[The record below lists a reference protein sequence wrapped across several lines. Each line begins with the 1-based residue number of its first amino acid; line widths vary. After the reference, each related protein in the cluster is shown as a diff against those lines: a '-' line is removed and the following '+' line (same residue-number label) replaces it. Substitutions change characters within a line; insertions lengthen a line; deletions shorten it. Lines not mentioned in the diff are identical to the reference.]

1 MRPSRRLR
9 RAFEST
15 NPRKAL
21 RVKKYFDSITPKWRV
36 VIFLFFAAGLNYAD
50 RTALA
55 SVIPPLKE
63 DMGVTDVQIG
73 VMGMLFLWTYAV
85 FSPFAG
91 NVADRFSRT
100 KIVVWSLVGWS
111 AVTVLTGLAWSIPVL
126 YAMRIA
132 LGVAECFYLP
142 AAVALIGDHHGPET
156 RGKATGMHLLGLN
169 IGVMLGGAA
178 SGLLAESFGWRFGFL
193 VLGGAGLILALSAH
207 YFLSDGP
214 NATLI
219 RTVESDAKTKVEAGK
234 AWAFLLRVPSF
245 YITLLAQ
252 AVAGVASWI
261 FLSWL
266 PLYFNENYGL
276 ALGAAGLMG
285 VALYKAP
292 VVIGVSVGGWISDR
306 VALGNARNRVML
318 KALSFIISGP
328 FLLLMLG
335 NPSLILVSVSLII
348 SSTIRAIGSPSEH
361 PIICDVV
368 PPAYRSTAVGI
379 FNTCGTA
386 AGGLG
391 VLLAGIFKQDLGL
404 SFIFGA
410 SSFLYIFA
418 GAMLALSYFIF
429 VPRDI
434 SRAQAFEAATL
445 ANAAKAV

>member
-9 RAFEST
+9 HAFEST

-178 SGLLAESFGWRFGFL
+178 AGLLAESFGWRFGFL

-335 NPSLILVSVSLII
+335 NPSLILVSISLII

>member
-178 SGLLAESFGWRFGFL
+178 AGLLAESFGWRFGFL

-214 NATLI
+214 NANLI

-335 NPSLILVSVSLII
+335 NPSLILVSISLII

-445 ANAAKAV
+445 ASAAKAV

>member
-169 IGVMLGGAA
+169 IGVMLGPAA
-178 SGLLAESFGWRFGFL
+178 S
-193 VLGGAGLILALSAH
+193 
-207 YFLSDGP
+207 
-214 NATLI
+214 
-219 RTVESDAKTKVEAGK
+219 
-234 AWAFLLRVPSF
+234 
-245 YITLLAQ
+245 
-252 AVAGVASWI
+252 AVA
-261 FLSWL
+261 
-266 PLYFNENYGL
+266 
-276 ALGAAGLMG
+276 
-285 VALYKAP
+285 
-292 VVIGVSVGGWISDR
+292 
-306 VALGNARNRVML
+306 
-318 KALSFIISGP
+318 
-328 FLLLMLG
+328 
-335 NPSLILVSVSLII
+335 
-348 SSTIRAIGSPSEH
+348 SSPRG
-361 PIICDVV
+361 CVKQW
-368 PPAYRSTAVGI
+368 PAV
-379 FNTCGTA
+379 
-386 AGGLG
+386 
-391 VLLAGIFKQDLGL
+391 
-404 SFIFGA
+404 GA
-410 SSFLYIFA
+410 SSS
-418 GAMLALSYFIF
+418 GSGMRR
-429 VPRDI
+429 P
-434 SRAQAFEAATL
+434 SRVVEQSSAARSRSTRWRRR
-445 ANAAKAV
+445 

>member
-1 MRPSRRLR
+1 M
-9 RAFEST
+9 
-15 NPRKAL
+15 
-21 RVKKYFDSITPKWRV
+21 KKYFDSITPKWRV

-73 VMGMLFLWTYAV
+73 VMGMLFLWTYAI

-100 KIVVWSLVGWS
+100 KIVVWSLVAWS
-111 AVTVLTGLAWSIPVL
+111 AVTVLTGLAWSVPVL
-126 YAMRIA
+126 YVMRIA

-169 IGVMLGGAA
+169 MGVMLGGAA
-178 SGLLAESFGWRFGFL
+178 AGLLAESFGWRYGFL
-193 VLGGAGLILALSAH
+193 VLGGAGLILALGAH
-207 YFLSDGP
+207 YFLTDGP
-214 NATLI
+214 NATVI
-219 RTVESDAKTKVEAGK
+219 RTVESDAKTKAEAGK

-245 YITLLAQ
+245 YIVLLAQ

-292 VVIGVSVGGWISDR
+292 VVIGVSAGGWISDR
-306 VALGNARNRVML
+306 VARGNARNRVML

-335 NPSLILVSVSLII
+335 NPSLILVSVSLIV
-348 SSTIRAIGSPSEH
+348 SSTIRALGSPSEH

-391 VLLAGIFKQDLGL
+391 VLLAGVFKQDLGL

-418 GAMLALSYFIF
+418 GGMLALSYFIF

>member
-1 MRPSRRLR
+1 M
-9 RAFEST
+9 
-15 NPRKAL
+15 
-21 RVKKYFDSITPKWRV
+21 KKYFDSITPKWRV

-126 YAMRIA
+126 YGLRIA
-132 LGVAECFYLP
+132 LGIAECFYLP
-142 AAVALIGDHHGPET
+142 AAVALIGDHHGPDT
-156 RGKATGMHLLGLN
+156 RGRASGMHLLGLN

-178 SGLLAESFGWRFGFL
+178 AGLLAESFGWRFGFL

-214 NATLI
+214 NANLI

-348 SSTIRAIGSPSEH
+348 SSTNRAIGSPSEH

-445 ANAAKAV
+445 ASAAKAV

>member
-1 MRPSRRLR
+1 M
-9 RAFEST
+9 
-15 NPRKAL
+15 
-21 RVKKYFDSITPKWRV
+21 KKYFDSITPQWRV

-73 VMGMLFLWTYAV
+73 LMGTLFLWTYAIC
-85 FSPFAG
+85 SPFAG
-91 NVADRFSRT
+91 NVADRFSRS

-111 AVTVLTGLAWSIPVL
+111 AITVLTGLAWSVPVL
-126 YAMRIA
+126 YVLRIG
-132 LGVAECFYLP
+132 LGIAECFYLP
-142 AAVALIGDHHGPET
+142 AAVALIGDHHGAAT
-156 RGKATGMHLLGLN
+156 RGNATGMHLLGLN
-169 IGVMLGGAA
+169 MGVMLGGAA
-178 SGLLAESFGWRFGFL
+178 AGMLAESFGWRFGFL
-193 VLGGAGLILALSAH
+193 VLGGAGLILAMSAR
-207 YFLSDGP
+207 YLLSDGP
-214 NATLI
+214 NAVVV
-219 RTVESDAKTKVEAGK
+219 RTAESDAQTKIDAGK

-252 AVAGVASWI
+252 AIAGVASWT

-292 VVIGVSVGGWISDR
+292 VVIGVSAGGWISDR
-306 VALGNARNRVML
+306 VARGNPRNRVML
-318 KALSFIISGP
+318 KALSFLISGP
-328 FLLLMLG
+328 FLLMMLG
-335 NPSLILVSVSLII
+335 TPSLVVVSISLVI

-391 VLLAGIFKQDLGL
+391 VLLAGVFKQDLGL

-418 GAMLALSYFIF
+418 GLMLALSYYVF
-429 VPRDI
+429 VPKDI
-434 SRAQAFEAATL
+434 ARAQAFEAAT
-445 ANAAKAV
+445 AAAAAAKAV

>member
-1 MRPSRRLR
+1 
-9 RAFEST
+9 
-15 NPRKAL
+15 
-21 RVKKYFDSITPKWRV
+21 VKKYFDSITPKWRV

-178 SGLLAESFGWRFGFL
+178 AGLLAESFGWRFGFL

-214 NATLI
+214 NANLI

-335 NPSLILVSVSLII
+335 NPSLILVSISLII

-445 ANAAKAV
+445 ASAAKAV

>member
-55 SVIPPLKE
+55 SVIPPLQE

-178 SGLLAESFGWRFGFL
+178 AGLLAESFGWRFGFL

-214 NATLI
+214 NANLI

-335 NPSLILVSVSLII
+335 NPSLILVSISLII

-445 ANAAKAV
+445 ASAAKAV

>member
-1 MRPSRRLR
+1 
-9 RAFEST
+9 
-15 NPRKAL
+15 
-21 RVKKYFDSITPKWRV
+21 
-36 VIFLFFAAGLNYAD
+36 
-50 RTALA
+50 
-55 SVIPPLKE
+55 
-63 DMGVTDVQIG
+63 
-73 VMGMLFLWTYAV
+73 
-85 FSPFAG
+85 
-91 NVADRFSRT
+91 
-100 KIVVWSLVGWS
+100 
-111 AVTVLTGLAWSIPVL
+111 
-126 YAMRIA
+126 
-132 LGVAECFYLP
+132 
-142 AAVALIGDHHGPET
+142 
-156 RGKATGMHLLGLN
+156 
-169 IGVMLGGAA
+169 
-178 SGLLAESFGWRFGFL
+178 
-193 VLGGAGLILALSAH
+193 
-207 YFLSDGP
+207 
-214 NATLI
+214 
-219 RTVESDAKTKVEAGK
+219 
-234 AWAFLLRVPSF
+234 VPSF

-335 NPSLILVSVSLII
+335 NPSLILVSISLII

-445 ANAAKAV
+445 ASAAKAV